1 MDVNV
6 NHGRALLR
14 KAILTLP
21 FVWVILSVFNDVS
34 FVHSTILGIVLGLI
48 SYFLGDLMI
57 LPRMGNT
64 SATVGDFF
72 LTLIVIWGGLNL
84 FGYDEAFGESL
95 LTAIVITIA
104 EYFFHLWMERTQL
117 SGPRHVRQS

>member
-1 MDVNV
+1 MDNNI
-6 NHGRALLR
+6 NHSQALLR

-21 FVWVILSVFNDVS
+21 FVWVILSLLNDVS
-34 FVHSTILGIVLGLI
+34 FVNSTLLGIALILI

-57 LPRMGNT
+57 LPRMGNIT
-64 SATVGDFF
+64 ATVSDFI
-72 LTLIVIWGGLNL
+72 LTLIVIWGGLNV
-84 FGYDEAFGESL
+84 FGYEEAFGESL

-104 EYFFHLWMERTQL
+104 EFFFHLWMERTQF

>member
-1 MDVNV
+1 MENDI

-21 FVWVILSVFNDVS
+21 FVWVILSLFNDVS
-34 FVHSTILGIVLGLI
+34 FVHSTLLGIALILI

-57 LPRMGNT
+57 LPKMGNF
-64 SATVGDFF
+64 SATISDFV
-72 LTLIVIWGGLNL
+72 LSLLVIWGGLNL

-95 LTAIVITIA
+95 LTAIILTIS
-104 EYFFHLWMERTQL
+104 EYFFHLWMERTQF